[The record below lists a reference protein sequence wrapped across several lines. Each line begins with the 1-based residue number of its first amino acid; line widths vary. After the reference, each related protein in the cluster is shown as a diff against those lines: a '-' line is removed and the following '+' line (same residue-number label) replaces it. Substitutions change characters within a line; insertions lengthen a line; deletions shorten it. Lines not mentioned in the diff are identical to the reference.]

1 MYAATSNPTDRAR
14 EAAANRL
21 WIPQTC
27 RDGGLLGYGVDLRW
41 CYWRAATH
49 IVDKILKGTR
59 PGDLPIE
66 FPAGFW
72 LAAYLGTV
80 KPLGMQLPAILL
92 TRADEV
98 IE

>member
-49 IVDKILKGTR
+49 VVDKILKGTR
-59 PGDLPIE
+59 PGDLPVNFQPDLGWRPISVRSNL
-66 FPAGFW
+66 
-72 LAAYLGTV
+72 LACSFLQSY
-80 KPLGMQLPAILL
+80 
-92 TRADEV
+92 
-98 IE
+98 

>member
-49 IVDKILKGTR
+49 IVDKILKD
-59 PGDLPIE
+59 PGDLPVK
-66 FPAGFW
+66 FPTGSW
-72 LAAYLGTV
+72 LAANLGTV